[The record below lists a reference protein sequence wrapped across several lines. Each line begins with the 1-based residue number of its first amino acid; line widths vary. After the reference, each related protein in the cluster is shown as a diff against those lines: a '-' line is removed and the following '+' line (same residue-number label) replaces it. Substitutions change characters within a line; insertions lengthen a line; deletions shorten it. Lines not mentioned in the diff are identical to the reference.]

1 MQNFLIKN
9 NPYIQ
14 NYNAVFLKN
23 NLCNRIL
30 EIFQKNKVQISEE
43 KMNSILGIIQIAN
56 YPSLKKDI
64 SKEKEFSEAL
74 LSINVE
80 DKNNFKNI
88 FNNMNNNFDF
98 NYNSKEDD
106 YSESSY
112 SNKKGKQLFEIN
124 NNNKKNTNQ
133 NNILYKDSN
142 YIINIDEANDL
153 NYNYMKNFEPKKS
166 KHYCVKQFSF
176 EDFVLLKSNH
186 QNHINDEYSHSHYS
200 NQDIMI

>member
-1 MQNFLIKN
+1 MQNFLTKN

-14 NYNAVFLKN
+14 NFNAVFLKN

-112 SNKKGKQLFEIN
+112 
-124 NNNKKNTNQ
+124 
-133 NNILYKDSN
+133 
-142 YIINIDEANDL
+142 
-153 NYNYMKNFEPKKS
+153 
-166 KHYCVKQFSF
+166 
-176 EDFVLLKSNH
+176 
-186 QNHINDEYSHSHYS
+186 
-200 NQDIMI
+200 